1 VSSARRTL
9 LVAVVAVL
17 GIAVAAAIT
26 WGTSQLA
33 RQHIGL
39 ASEPLSAGRRLLP
52 TSTGTSKHPTTGR
65 TRTTSTT
72 TTPPATTPTTPTTP
86 TTATPSAGAVETPAI
101 QAPARTS
108 PSGRVGG
115 SASPAGAGDG
125 GDSAA
130 SLRRDD

>member
-72 TTPPATTPTTPTTP
+72 TTPPATTPTTPTT
-86 TTATPSAGAVETPAI
+86 ATPSAGAVETPAI